1 METNQSGIFK
11 SAAQAAGI
19 IAAVMISLQLIVF
32 VMNPKGMVVGM
43 VVGFISLILYIV
55 GMVIY
60 GKKYRSERPDG
71 IINFGDMLIFL
82 LFVSGVYTAIMIV
95 YTFLYYKV
103 IDPDYAQKAMENM
116 QEMFD
121 KMNAPQEAREAAMA
135 KMKATSFGQTM
146 MSAIYSNAILGIV
159 VSLIVAAF
167 LKKKD
172 KGMDALLKELE

>member
-32 VMNPKGMVVGM
+32 VMNPKGMAIGMIVGL
-43 VVGFISLILYIV
+43 ISLILYIV

-60 GKKYRSERPDG
+60 GKKYRAERPDG
-71 IINFGDMLIFL
+71 IINYGDMLIYL
-82 LFVSGVYTAIMIV
+82 LFISGIYTAIMIA
-95 YTFLYYKV
+95 YSLLYYKV

-121 KMNAPQEAREAAMA
+121 KMNAPQEAREAAIA
-135 KMKATSFGQTM
+135 KMKSTSFTQTI
-146 MSAIYSNAILGIV
+146 MSGIYSNAVLGIV

-172 KGMDALLKELE
+172 QGMDALLKELE

>member
-1 METNQSGIFK
+1 METNQSVIFK

-43 VVGFISLILYIV
+43 IVGLVSLILYVV

-60 GKKYRSERPDG
+60 GKKYRAERPDG
-71 IINFGDMLIFL
+71 IINFSDMLIYL
-82 LFVSGVYTAIMIV
+82 LFISGIYTAIMIIYSV
-95 YTFLYYKV
+95 LYYKV
-103 IDPDYAQKAMENM
+103 IDPEYVQKALENM

-121 KMNAPQEAREAAMA
+121 KMNAPQAAREAAIE

-146 MSAIYSNAILGIV
+146 MSVVYSNAGLGVV
-159 VSLIVAAF
+159 VSLIVAAV